1 MFDKENTPRK
11 IAEST
16 GRLPP
21 TPMEKTAVK
30 MDNVIKFGAPP
41 AAIPN
46 TPVMKRVRLNEIL
59 SRSRRTHYILSV
71 KSVEDVLSTP
81 YICTSSP

>member
-1 MFDKENTPRK
+1 MRYWYELYRPKLDGLLGKISDKEYTPRK

-21 TPMEKTAVK
+21 TPTEKTAVK
-30 MDNVIKFGAPP
+30 AVNVIKFGAPP
-41 AAIPN
+41 AAMPN

-59 SRSRRTHYILSV
+59 SRSRRAH
-71 KSVEDVLSTP
+71 
-81 YICTSSP
+81 C

>member
-1 MFDKENTPRK
+1 MRYWYELYRPNLESPRKISDKEYTPRK
-11 IAEST
+11 TAEST

-21 TPMEKTAVK
+21 TPTEKTAVK
-30 MDNVIKFGAPP
+30 AVNVIKFGAPP

-59 SRSRRTHYILSV
+59 SRSRRT
-71 KSVEDVLSTP
+71 
-81 YICTSSP
+81 

>member
-1 MFDKENTPRK
+1 MIPVRTLSSIFKDSLRKIFDKEHTPRK
-11 IAEST
+11 TAEST

-21 TPMEKTAVK
+21 RPTEKTAVK
-30 MDNVIKFGAPP
+30 AVNVIKFGAPP

-59 SRSRRTHYILSV
+59 NRNRRTH
-71 KSVEDVLSTP
+71 
-81 YICTSSP
+81 